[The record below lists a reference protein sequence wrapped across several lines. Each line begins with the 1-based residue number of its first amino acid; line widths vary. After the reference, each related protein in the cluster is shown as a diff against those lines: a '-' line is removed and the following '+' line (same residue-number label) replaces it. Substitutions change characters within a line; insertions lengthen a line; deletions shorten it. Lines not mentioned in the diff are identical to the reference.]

1 VGLCSALEQYLEGFT
16 KRSGIETVVQLPP
29 RDSPR
34 FKPELETAIFRIIQ
48 EALTNVFR
56 HSGARKAWITV
67 VTSESQTAV
76 TVRDD
81 GKGLMRRVQNE
92 RPGHWA
98 SPGRQ
103 YSGRLCSDWDGKAV
117 ARLDD
122 RDLHACNSMWEGG
135 PLGVARRRRA
145 PSPNPYHTR
154 GFGTQPHRGRA
165 GRLETRRAHPGR
177 LPAPARS
184 EARLQPRRPSAETGN
199 G

>member
-1 VGLCSALEQYLEGFT
+1 MSHLLHPPLLDEVGLCSALEQYLEGFT

-81 GKGLMRRVQNE
+81 GKGLDDSVIE
-92 RPGHWA
+92 LRPG
-98 SPGRQ
+98 SVGIGLGGMRQ
-103 YSGRLCSDWDGKAV
+103 RVK
-117 ARLDD
+117 
-122 RDLHACNSMWEGG
+122 EFGG
-135 PLGVARRRRA
+135 ELQLENA
-145 PSPNPYHTR
+145 NP
-154 GFGTQPHRGRA
+154 GTQVKI
-165 GRLETRRAHPGR
+165 TI
-177 LPAPARS
+177 PANAMTVQAAVTHVGVQRS
-184 EARLQPRRPSAETGN
+184 
-199 G
+199 